1 MNNLDDS
8 IGNLLLDLQQND
20 PDTFKKLLEKAKEE
34 NPELFE
40 NNLDKDLEKINESD
54 QVDKYTEKVNK
65 N

>member
-8 IGNLLLDLQQND
+8 IGNLLLDLQKNN

-40 NNLDKDLEKINESD
+40 NNLDKDLEKINGFD